1 MAVMKRLKIDNLG
14 AYLTTGGGVA
24 AAQLISF
31 ASVPLIARLSGP
43 DVFGEYTYYFSLLT
57 VLCVFC
63 TLKLEFSVFNIEDK
77 QIEILEKIFNRYL
90 LISSSITAVGLLF
103 IYGSNELSWWVTTLV
118 FFLSLYS
125 MCCFEFRVQKNIR
138 FGNFMNNAK
147 ARVSRAAIF
156 PILFLAL
163 YYFGYVS
170 FTSIF
175 ASFACANLLSDIL
188 FMRNTNVQSQ
198 EDNVV
203 NKKSIQQLWPKVR
216 RTVLYLTP
224 AHFLRGYTSGAI
236 ILLSGLLISDNAAQ
250 IGMYAI
256 AIKFLIAPAN
266 IITSATSDVIKREVL
281 VNPIAALKNFK
292 RISIFTC
299 LIGIAISV
307 VVVFF
312 SGYLSSFFLGDEW
325 LPVSDYAIALLPNFL
340 AILILS
346 PLTHSY
352 LVLGRQ
358 DIDFY
363 WQISNSVAITIG
375 VFFSINF
382 GFLFAVQVYSIIS
395 MIMMIVSFCICY
407 RLIKNSKAI
416 AC

>member
-1 MAVMKRLKIDNLG
+1 MKRLKIDNLG

-24 AAQLISF
+24 FAQLISF

-63 TLKLEFSVFNIEDK
+63 TLKLEFSVFNVEER
-77 QIEILEKIFNRYL
+77 QVGILEKIFNRYL
-90 LISSSITAVGLLF
+90 LTSSAITAVVLLF
-103 IYGSNELSWWVTTLV
+103 IYGSNELSWWITTLV

-138 FGNFMNNAK
+138 FGNFMKNAK
-147 ARVSRAAIF
+147 ARVGRAAIF
-156 PILFLAL
+156 PILFLVL

-188 FMRNTNVQSQ
+188 FMRGTNVSAQ
-198 EDNVV
+198 E
-203 NKKSIQQLWPKVR
+203 KSFVDKEAIQQLWPKIR

-236 ILLSGLLISDNAAQ
+236 ILLSGMLISDNAAQ
-250 IGMYAI
+250 IAMYAI

-292 RISIFTC
+292 K
-299 LIGIAISV
+299 ISV
-307 VVVFF
+307 FTSMIGLAVSLIVVFF
-312 SGYLSSFFLGDEW
+312 SSKLSILLLGDEW
-325 LPVSDYAIALLPNFL
+325 SSVADYAIALLPNFL

-363 WQISNSVAITIG
+363 WQVSNSIAITIG
-375 VFFSINF
+375 IFVTIGS
-382 GFLFAVQVYSIIS
+382 GFLLTIQVCSIIS
-395 MIMMIVSFCICY
+395 MVMMIISFCICY
-407 RLIKNSKAI
+407 RLIKKSKAVK
-416 AC
+416 C